1 MGRTYLDHSSLMPDN
16 PQMRTFSQTT
26 LTIRTDGQTD
36 GRTDKNRQM
45 IAVTLRLRFAA
56 RVNNIIMDIMVNV
69 NVRIRTTTYQI
80 YCKYT
85 VGRFHII
92 CIVTTKDL

>member
-1 MGRTYLDHSSLMPDN
+1 MPGN

-36 GRTDKNRQM
+36 KNRQT

-56 RVNNIIMDIMVNV
+56 RVNE
-69 NVRIRTTTYQI
+69 
-80 YCKYT
+80 T
-85 VGRFHII
+85 VLSSFA
-92 CIVTTKDL
+92 